1 MMKKL
6 FICLVLSAMAL
17 AGLALAQQPVVYKDI
32 PPEYLVQADVI
43 PDFWIS
49 TVEGVFGFLDH
60 HVHKGTVQQIGAT
73 AGGRPMRAVFYG
85 QPRGRKGT
93 TTFSGS
99 LGFHDVRAF
108 LGPDYGKKVYMA
120 MGSVHGGE
128 IEGIVGL
135 VNLIS
140 VLETGK
146 DLRGKA
152 WPEITTAAAKLD
164 RIILI
169 PITNVDGRA
178 RVPYR
183 MLRNWGPNTDV
194 QEYFNTGGLKNGR
207 LLGYPNCK
215 QYIPLDFSTVGFP
228 GGYPNDAG
236 VNIQHDDFF
245 GHRQPETSALL
256 DLTAY
261 ERPDLIL
268 NMHTGGHFTRMAREF
283 NEPSL
288 MPVQDEFFR
297 RLHTVLTLAK
307 LEASDDVARE
317 SDPSR
322 ERLGVYNLDTALN
335 LNSGALAI
343 LIESPSHAS
352 SPAVRNG
359 QPFTHTPDDIVNAQL
374 TCHQEAMKFLVETG
388 GRARWAPR

>member
-1 MMKKL
+1 MRTL
-6 FICLVLSAMAL
+6 LTGLVLSGLTL
-17 AGLALAQQPVVYKDI
+17 AGLVRAEQPPVYKDI
-32 PPEYLVQADVI
+32 PPEYLVQAEVI
-43 PDFWIS
+43 PDFWVS
-49 TVEGVFGFLDH
+49 TVEGAYSFLDH
-60 HVHKGTVQQIGAT
+60 QVHKGVVRQFGTT

-85 QPRGRKGT
+85 TPRGPKGT

-99 LGFHDVRAF
+99 LGFGDVRAY
-108 LGPDYGKKVYMA
+108 LGPDNSKKVYLA

-146 DLRGKA
+146 DLRGKP
-152 WPEITTAAAKLD
+152 WPEITAAAAKLD

-183 MLRNWGPNTDV
+183 MLRNWGPNVQV
-194 QEYFNTGGLKNGR
+194 QEYFNTGGLKDGK

-215 QYIPLDFSTVGFP
+215 QFIPLDFSMVAFP

-245 GHRQPETSALL
+245 GHPQPETLALL
-256 DLTAY
+256 ELVAR
-261 ERPDLIL
+261 ERPDLTL
-268 NMHTGGHFTRMAREF
+268 NVHTGGSFMTLLREF

-288 MPVQDEFFR
+288 TPAFDELFR
-297 RLHTVLTLAK
+297 RVHTALTLAK
-307 LEASDDVARE
+307 LEATDDVARE
-317 SDPSR
+317 ADPAR
-322 ERLGVYNLDTALN
+322 ATLGVYNLDTAIN
-335 LNSGALAI
+335 LNSGALAV
-343 LIESPSHAS
+343 LIESPSHAA
-352 SPAVRNG
+352 SPAKRYG
-359 QPFTHTPDDIVNAQL
+359 QPFTHTPDDILNAQL
-374 TCHQEAMKFLVETG
+374 TAHQEVMKFLADTG
-388 GRARWAPR
+388 GRVRWTTK